1 MHPFLRHPG
10 PVPMVHRG
18 GPRGTSDG
26 AVPVADP
33 DFVENT
39 AAAFRRAYRL
49 GFRYFETD
57 VHATRDGVLVASHDA
72 SLARVGGYRV
82 RVADL
87 TVGDLEELPVG
98 GEPLPRLS
106 ELLAEFSEVRFNI
119 DPKADAAVRPLVD
132 LLTATDLVERVCV
145 ASFSDRRLRWVRAA
159 LGPKVCTAA
168 GPRELAAATGQAGRG
183 QPLEVPGVDVLQI
196 PRVLARQLPG
206 VRGRGIDLLAAA
218 QRVGMPVHVWTV
230 NDAAEMD
237 LLLQRGV
244 DGVMS
249 DDIALLESVFRAHG
263 WVPRT

>member
-1 MHPFLRHPG
+1 
-10 PVPMVHRG
+10 MVHRG
-18 GPRGTSDG
+18 GPRGTAEGEPADSDS
-26 AVPVADP
+26 

-49 GFRYFETD
+49 GFRCFETD
-57 VHATRDGVLVASHDA
+57 VHATRDGVLVANHDA
-72 SLARVGGYRV
+72 SLTRVGGYRV

-87 TVGDLEELPVG
+87 TVADLEDLPVG
-98 GEPLPRLS
+98 GEPLPRLRD
-106 ELLAEFSEVRFNI
+106 LLAEFPDVRFNI

-132 LLTATDLVERVCV
+132 LLTVGDLLDRVCV

-159 LGPKVCTAA
+159 LGARVCTAA

-183 QPLEVPGVDVLQI
+183 QPLEVPGADVLQI

-206 VRGRGIDLLAAA
+206 VRGRGIDLLGAAR
-218 QRVGMPVHVWTV
+218 RVGMPVHVWTV

-237 LLLQRGV
+237 LLLERGV

-249 DDIALLESVFRAHG
+249 DDTGLLESVFRAHG
-263 WVPRT
+263 WAPAT